1 MLPRTFHQ
9 LQRFP
14 FLRVQVL
21 RAAAPVPATC
31 SLSNGIREGVVRVFL
46 AVLLE
51 DAAFGGEH
59 FLVEIFAG
67 VVGLRWG
74 FEEDYVGG
82 GLAEGVDC

>member
-1 MLPRTFHQ
+1 M
-9 LQRFP
+9 
-14 FLRVQVL
+14 
-21 RAAAPVPATC
+21 
-31 SLSNGIREGVVRVFL
+31 RVFL